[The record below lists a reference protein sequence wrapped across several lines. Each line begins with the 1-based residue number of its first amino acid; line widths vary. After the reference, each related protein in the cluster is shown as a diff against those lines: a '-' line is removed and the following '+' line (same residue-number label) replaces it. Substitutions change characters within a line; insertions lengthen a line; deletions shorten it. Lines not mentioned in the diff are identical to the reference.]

1 MRRKRTRPS
10 DYYNSIYSGKI
21 QDVTRFRLRSPVR
34 QRKNENAPSRQSQ
47 RGADKRAV
55 SAVNI
60 ASSGK
65 TKIIIAAGGK
75 TIQLI
80 ATESEELRPTPG
92 VNAQFMYSFCT
103 KKQCIFTSI
112 NVKNRIKTAVN
123 FQK

>member
-34 QRKNENAPSRQSQ
+34 QRKNENAPSRQSLI
-47 RGADKRAV
+47 GSDKRAV

-65 TKIIIAAGGK
+65 TKIFIAAGSK
-75 TIQLI
+75 KIRLI
-80 ATESEELRPTPG
+80 ETKERSYARRLAQMLNLCILFALKNSEFSR
-92 VNAQFMYSFCT
+92 
-103 KKQCIFTSI
+103 K
-112 NVKNRIKTAVN
+112 
-123 FQK
+123 